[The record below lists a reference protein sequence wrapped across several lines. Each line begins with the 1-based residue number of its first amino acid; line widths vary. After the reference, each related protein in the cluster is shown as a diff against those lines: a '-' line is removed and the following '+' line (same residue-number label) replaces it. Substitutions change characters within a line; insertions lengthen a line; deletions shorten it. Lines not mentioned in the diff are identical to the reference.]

1 MAKKKTIN
9 KSAAIRSY
17 MAKNP
22 SAGPKAVQEAL
33 AKKGIT
39 ITESLVSHVKYA
51 SSSRKSK
58 TVKKKMP
65 LKKKAPKRRSTKKR
79 TADRRPLD
87 DIKHAGSLMMEA
99 VELVTKAG
107 ATEAKHLINLAAD
120 MVKKIRE

>member
-1 MAKKKTIN
+1 MAKKKTVN

-17 MAKNP
+17 IAKNP
-22 SAGPKAVQEAL
+22 SAGPKAVQGAL
-33 AKKGIT
+33 DKKGIT
-39 ITESLVSHVKYA
+39 VTESLVSQVKYA

-58 TVKKKMP
+58 AVKKKMS
-65 LKKKAPKRRSTKKR
+65 LKKKARKRRSTKKR

>member
-1 MAKKKTIN
+1 MFPI
-9 KSAAIRSY
+9 IMER
-17 MAKNP
+17 
-22 SAGPKAVQEAL
+22 AL
-33 AKKGIT
+33 DKKGIT
-39 ITESLVSHVKYA
+39 VTESLVSQVKYA
-51 SSSRKSK
+51 SSSRKFK
-58 TVKKKMP
+58 TGKKKMP
-65 LKKKAPKRRSTKKR
+65 LKKKARKRRSTKKK